1 MKSHVVRLASIA
13 AGLRALAGGASA
25 QSAKAP
31 FATRLEQAHTTLQVS
46 ADGTLEGDGA
56 KVIADAVTKARY
68 VLLGEDHLSRE
79 IPQFATG
86 ICRIMALGGLHAFA
100 VETGPEVT
108 RVVNANLRR
117 TDRLARIAAF
127 ARTYPDVMAF
137 QNGRDE
143 SDMGAACAQAAGP
156 GFRMWG
162 LDQEFFGAT
171 GYLLEQMLAARPG
184 PIARAAIAQ
193 LATLDRGFTAAAVRS
208 GSVSDFFIYKISD
221 AQMHAA
227 HAAIVRDGGAHA
239 NELFAALAETREIYI
254 GQQANGYAS
263 NGQRARLM
271 KRTLVNYLATAPAA
285 SRVLFKFGDVH
296 MAKGINNLRQR
307 DVGNFVAE
315 RAEGEG
321 ASSLHIAV
329 CGAKGQRATYGGV
342 GRPLGQTPFVMTED
356 EEYAWLKDALALHE
370 RSAGKRDWMLVDL
383 RPLRTNTPAD
393 MPAAWRKLVLQYD
406 MIVVAPELTPSTLLG
421 SRGEGGR

>member
-1 MKSHVVRLASIA
+1 MKSHVARFASIA
-13 AGLRALAGGASA
+13 AGLCGMAGTASA
-25 QSAKAP
+25 QTTETL
-31 FATRLEQAHTTLQVS
+31 FANRLEKARSTLQVG
-46 ADGTLEGDGA
+46 ADGSLQGNGA
-56 KVIADAVTKARY
+56 KVIAAAVTKARY

-86 ICRIMALGGLHAFA
+86 ICRIMAPGGLHAFA
-100 VETGPEVT
+100 VETGPEAT
-108 RVVNANLRR
+108 KVVNANLRR
-117 TDRLARIAAF
+117 PDRLARIAAF

-143 SDMGAACAQAAGP
+143 SDMAAACAQAAGP
-156 GFRMWG
+156 GFSMWG

-315 RAEGEG
+315 RAEGEE

-329 CGAKGQRATYGGV
+329 YGAKGQRATYGGV

-383 RPLRTNTPAD
+383 RPLRTRMPAD

-406 MIVVAPELTPSTLLG
+406 MVVVAPELTPSTLLG

>member
-1 MKSHVVRLASIA
+1 MKSHVVRFASVA
-13 AGLRALAGGASA
+13 AGLWMLTGTASA
-25 QSAKAP
+25 QTSEAP
-31 FATRLEQAHTTLQVS
+31 FATRLEQARSTLQVV
-46 ADGTLEGDGA
+46 ADGSLEGNGA
-56 KVIADAVTKARY
+56 KVIAAAVTKARY

-86 ICRIMALGGLHAFA
+86 ICRIMAPGGLYAFA

-108 RVVNANLRR
+108 KVVNANLRR
-117 TDRLARIAAF
+117 PDRLARIAAF
-127 ARTYPDVMAF
+127 ARAHPDVMAF

-143 SDMGAACAQAAGP
+143 SDMAAACAQAAGP
-156 GFRMWG
+156 RFQVWG

-171 GYLLEQMLAARPG
+171 GYLLEQMLEARPG
-184 PIARAAIAQ
+184 PDARSAIEQ
-193 LATLDRGFTAAAVRS
+193 LAALDRSSTTNAVGS
-208 GSVSDFFIYKISD
+208 GSVSELLIYKVSD
-221 AQMHAA
+221 AQMQAA
-227 HAAIVRDGGAHA
+227 RSAIAKDGGARA
-239 NELFAALAETREIYI
+239 NELFIALAETREIFL
-254 GQQANGYAS
+254 GQQTDGYAS

-271 KRTLVNYLATAPAA
+271 KRTLAHYLATAPAA

-321 ASSLHIAV
+321 PSSLHIAV
-329 CGAKGQRATYGGV
+329 YGAKGQRATYGGV
-342 GRPLGQTPFVMTED
+342 GRPLGQTPFVLTED
-356 EEYAWLKDALALHE
+356 ADYAWLKDALALHE

-383 RPLRTNTPAD
+383 RALRTNTPAD

-421 SRGEGGR
+421 SR

>member
-1 MKSHVVRLASIA
+1 MKSHVVRFASVA
-13 AGLRALAGGASA
+13 AGLWMLTGTASA
-25 QSAKAP
+25 QTSETP
-31 FATRLEQAHTTLQVS
+31 FTIRLEQARSTLQVS
-46 ADGTLEGDGA
+46 ADGSLQGNGA
-56 KVIADAVTKARY
+56 KVIAAAVTKARY

-86 ICRIMALGGLHAFA
+86 ICRIMAPGGLHAFA
-100 VETGPEVT
+100 VETGPEIT
-108 RVVNANLRR
+108 KVVNANLRR
-117 TDRLARIAAF
+117 PDRLARIAAF
-127 ARTYPDVMAF
+127 ARAHPDVMAF

-143 SDMGAACAQAAGP
+143 SDMAAACARAAGSR
-156 GFRMWG
+156 FQVWG

-184 PIARAAIAQ
+184 PIARSAIEQ
-193 LATLDRGFTAAAVRS
+193 LAVFDRSATTNAVGS
-208 GSVSDFFIYKISD
+208 GAVSDLFIYKVSD
-221 AQMHAA
+221 TQMQAA
-227 HAAIVRDGGAHA
+227 SSAVAKDGGTRA
-239 NELFAALAETREIYI
+239 NELFAALAETREIFL
-254 GQQANGYAS
+254 GQQTDGYAS

-271 KRTLVNYLATAPAA
+271 KRTLARYLATAPATA
-285 SRVLFKFGDVH
+285 RVLFKFGDVH

-329 CGAKGQRATYGGV
+329 YGAKGQRATYGGV
-342 GRPLGQTPFVMTED
+342 GRPLGQTPFVLTED
-356 EEYAWLKDALALHE
+356 ADYAWLKDALALHE

-406 MIVVAPELTPSTLLG
+406 MVVVAPELTPSTLLG
-421 SRGEGGR
+421 SR